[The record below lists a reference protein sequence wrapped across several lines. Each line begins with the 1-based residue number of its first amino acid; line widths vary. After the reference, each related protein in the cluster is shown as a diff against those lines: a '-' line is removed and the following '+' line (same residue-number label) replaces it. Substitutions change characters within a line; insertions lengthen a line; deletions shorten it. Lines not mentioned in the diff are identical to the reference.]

1 MSQSGQSDPLLG
13 RILDGKFTLLSVL
26 GRGGMGVVY
35 RAHQQSLERPVALK
49 LMMASPPVDDGEEAR
64 EEEEA
69 RQQEYQRRFFLEA
82 ATAAKLKHP
91 NTITVFDYGSTLV
104 DGDKVFYITMELL
117 DGITLSRLLARQGP
131 LPPLRAINIALQMCR
146 SLREAHV
153 DGIVHRDLKPG
164 NVMLVRHDAHGDGDG
179 DVNGDGDDDDGDF
192 VKVLDFGLAKNRS
205 APGMPAR
212 QLTKAGTFLG
222 SPRYVAPEQ
231 IEGRPVDGRA
241 DIYSFGCV
249 FYRMLT
255 GRVPFDGQQAVQ
267 VMLKH
272 LHDPVPPLS
281 TAELKIAPVLEQ
293 LVLKCLAKKATD
305 RPSSMDEVII
315 VLKRARAEVTGIL
328 SGNISIP
335 DDLRLR
341 LARELGEGAHSG
353 PMSIPSASK
362 QSLPPAPTTHEVRRT
377 PRSQGYSDPW
387 VESTSPSHPSPSHTS
402 SSHTSSSQQVPADQ
416 GLLNQA
422 QTGGGAETSSSLS
435 APSTSLSS
443 SSASSFTGPPPP
455 GPLSASGEWK
465 IGMFAGGPIDDSTRP
480 TRVLDR
486 LSTQAPPRKAGSAVA
501 AGVGVGLFL
510 AAVAIA
516 GRLGHLD
523 ALSAA
528 VIAAVGGSAAPTST
542 SAPPRVPRAL
552 ATVKVS
558 ARLRI
563 MTEPAGADVFDVGG
577 ALPLLLGIT
586 PLLLP
591 WEIAVGDPGRE
602 LLLKLPGHVAARARV
617 DPPLP
622 SSANE
627 AVLLD
632 VNATLRPQ
640 SPR

>member
-179 DVNGDGDDDDGDF
+179 DVDGDGDDDDGDF

-272 LHDPVPPLS
+272 LHDRRWTRSSLCSSVL
-281 TAELKIAPVLEQ
+281 APRSPASCRATSASPMTCAFASPES
-293 LVLKCLAKKATD
+293 LAKAPTAGRCPSRLRANNHCHQP
-305 RPSSMDEVII
+305 RPPTRCAAP
-315 VLKRARAEVTGIL
+315 RARRDTATPG
-328 SGNISIP
+328 SSRRP
-335 DDLRLR
+335 PRTR
-341 LARELGEGAHSG
+341 PPRTR
-353 PMSIPSASK
+353 PRRSK
-362 QSLPPAPTTHEVRRT
+362 CRRT
-377 PRSQGYSDPW
+377 
-387 VESTSPSHPSPSHTS
+387 
-402 SSHTSSSQQVPADQ
+402 
-416 GLLNQA
+416 
-422 QTGGGAETSSSLS
+422 
-435 APSTSLSS
+435 
-443 SSASSFTGPPPP
+443 
-455 GPLSASGEWK
+455 
-465 IGMFAGGPIDDSTRP
+465 
-480 TRVLDR
+480 RVC
-486 LSTQAPPRKAGSAVA
+486 
-501 AGVGVGLFL
+501 
-510 AAVAIA
+510 
-516 GRLGHLD
+516 
-523 ALSAA
+523 
-528 VIAAVGGSAAPTST
+528 
-542 SAPPRVPRAL
+542 
-552 ATVKVS
+552 
-558 ARLRI
+558 
-563 MTEPAGADVFDVGG
+563 
-577 ALPLLLGIT
+577 
-586 PLLLP
+586 
-591 WEIAVGDPGRE
+591 
-602 LLLKLPGHVAARARV
+602 
-617 DPPLP
+617 
-622 SSANE
+622 
-627 AVLLD
+627 
-632 VNATLRPQ
+632 
-640 SPR
+640 